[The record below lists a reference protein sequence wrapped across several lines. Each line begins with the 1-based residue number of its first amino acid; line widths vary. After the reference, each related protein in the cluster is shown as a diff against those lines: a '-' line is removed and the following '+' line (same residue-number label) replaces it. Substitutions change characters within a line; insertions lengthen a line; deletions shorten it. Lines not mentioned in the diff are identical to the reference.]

1 MKKIV
6 QMVLILLPVAI
17 CGAVYGGNYELT
29 AGITQRG
36 ETLEVD
42 GRVNSGPKCNN
53 LLIRCSV
60 ISSQGQ
66 ATTIFASTSYSGSGS
81 ALYDGKQRISV
92 NRSKGLPSWNI
103 TRTSASCND

>member
-1 MKKIV
+1 MSKIILMFFV
-6 QMVLILLPVAI
+6 LLPVTSF
-17 CGAVYGGNYELT
+17 GAVYGNNYEIT

-42 GRVNSGPKCNN
+42 GRINSGPKCSK

-66 ATTIFASTSYSGSGS
+66 SATIFASSSYSGSGS
-81 ALYDGKQRISV
+81 GLYGGKQRISV

-103 TRTSASCND
+103 IQTLASCND